1 MVPSTKKYE
10 TNRLTSIIPSSI
22 VRCLY
27 YFHVGLFLL
36 ILEILDRIIGFILIR
51 FFSDDVSI
59 ILWKIFVLL
68 LLNEK

>member
-27 YFHVGLFLL
+27 YFHVGW
-36 ILEILDRIIGFILIR
+36 IVSLEILDRIIGFILIR